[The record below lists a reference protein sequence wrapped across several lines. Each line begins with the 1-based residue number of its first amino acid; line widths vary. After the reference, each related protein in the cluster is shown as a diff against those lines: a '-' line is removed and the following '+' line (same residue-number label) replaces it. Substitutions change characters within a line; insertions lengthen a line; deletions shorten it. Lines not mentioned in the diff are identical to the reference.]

1 MCFVIKVKMIR
12 ILKNPVFAIGLIVML
27 IFVYMQCGR
36 YLDIDYLTVN
46 SQIKPVDEELIGD
59 ADVMDGYIPM
69 SEEENY
75 IDRMFRFRD
84 NLIKHVGMDE
94 DLVNE
99 MMNTALNME
108 RQDAIDFLERECPF
122 VADLSGYFRSG
133 EGKKLGTVTE
143 INGYISEALD
153 KEDFMDYFGRKY
165 IDYLGTIFAFF
176 CLILYPFYFAPDSRK
191 DIYEILHTKP
201 VSGGKYILLQALGS
215 ILIGLLAVVVITL
228 ISQGF
233 VFVNKDRFNFA
244 VNTARI
250 WKYTLW
256 CLIPTIVYISAVF
269 LFFSILFK
277 SPFPALPFLFIQIL
291 YSNAGVTSANG
302 SYVYIHRPGAIMIR
316 YPEMFFETRLSET
329 FYAKQAFLLALGV
342 IILVAAAILW
352 EKKRI

>member
-1 MCFVIKVKMIR
+1 MCFVIKTKMIR
-12 ILKNPVFAIGLIVML
+12 IMKNPVFAIGLIVML

-59 ADVMDGYIPM
+59 ADVIDGYIPM
-69 SEEENY
+69 TEEECY
-75 IDRMFRFRD
+75 IDRMFSFRD
-84 NLIKHVGMDE
+84 NLIKNVGMDE
-94 DLVNE
+94 DQVNE
-99 MMNTALNME
+99 MINTALNME

-122 VADLSGYFRSG
+122 VADLSVFFSSG
-133 EGKKLGTVTE
+133 ERKKLGTVTE

-153 KEDFMDYFGRKY
+153 KEDFMDYLGRKY
-165 IDYLGTIFAFF
+165 IDYLGTIFVFF
-176 CLILYPFYFAPDSRK
+176 CLILYPFYFDLDSRK
-191 DIYEILHTKP
+191 DIYELLHTKP
-201 VSGGKYILLQALGS
+201 VSGRKYILLQVLGS
-215 ILIGLLAVVVITL
+215 MLIGLLAVVVVTL

-233 VFVNKDRFNFA
+233 VFVNKDRFDFA

-256 CLIPTIVYISAVF
+256 CLIPTIIYISAVF

-277 SPFPALPFLFIQIL
+277 SPFPALPFIFIQIL

-302 SYVYIHRPGAIMIR
+302 SFVYKHRLGAVMIR
-316 YPEMFFETRLSET
+316 YPELFFETRLSDN

-342 IILVAAAILW
+342 MVMIAAAVLW
-352 EKKRI
+352 EKKRV